1 MLKKEKE
8 EHLIIQSIRVP
19 ELKNVRKV
27 IFKKY
32 LPIKTLSKSQY
43 SVVFLAK
50 NIKDNN
56 YVAVKMQG
64 KNAKSSELEKQE
76 NGTYII
82 K

>member
-8 EHLIIQSIRVP
+8 ENLIIQSVRVP
-19 ELKNVRKV
+19 QLKNVRKV

-32 LPIKTLSKSQY
+32 LPIKTLAKSQY

-50 NIKDNN
+50 NIKDNK

-64 KNAKSSELEKQE
+64 KDAKSSELEKE
-76 NGTYII
+76 TY
-82 K
+82 